1 MSSVRSQLT
10 VAVLNQI
17 TRVTQDKGNTCC
29 PTWKE
34 ARTDAGGVDRRT
46 HFRQW
51 KVDTLLATLQSN
63 ALQAQLQLARNEIR
77 SNTKRALQTFV
88 DCLQAA
94 VEYMIKK
101 IKTGGSGKS
110 AKWFDKECF
119 HCRRLTKAKFRRYR
133 QTKRYSHKLI

>member
-46 HFRQW
+46 HLDNGKWIHF
-51 KVDTLLATLQSN
+51 LLHCKATL
-63 ALQAQLQLARNEIR
+63 
-77 SNTKRALQTFV
+77 
-88 DCLQAA
+88 
-94 VEYMIKK
+94 
-101 IKTGGSGKS
+101 
-110 AKWFDKECF
+110 
-119 HCRRLTKAKFRRYR
+119 CRLNFN
-133 QTKRYSHKLI
+133 